1 MAIVDTTLDT
11 ENKGGNYKYDVFMQD
26 TQEGLFGADI
36 EPDSVLEMNYTGES
50 EATSEP
56 IEKGNFASFYKTN
69 SPDTISIVFSF
80 NSDDARQNAA
90 LDKIEE
96 RKKGYELISILTPT
110 HLYEDMT
117 ILTYSYS
124 RSNSDG
130 MTMLVLQ
137 VDFQKVKQ
145 VAVNT
150 GVAQYKNVT
159 SASKKNTGK
168 KQAVDAETE
177 AKVRRSTLEDVKKG
191 VKQGAENFYNTYFG
205 NN

>member
-1 MAIVDTTLDT
+1 MAIVDTTLET

-26 TQEGLFGADI
+26 SQEGLFGADI
-36 EPDSVLEMNYTGES
+36 EPDSVLEMNYTSES

-69 SPDTISIVFSF
+69 SPDTISLVFSF

-96 RKKGYELISILTPT
+96 RKKSYELISILTPT

-130 MTMLVLQ
+130 MTLLVLQ

-145 VAVNT
+145 VAINT

-168 KQAVDAETE
+168 KQATDAKTE
-177 AKVRRSTLEDVKKG
+177 AQVRRSSLRTVT
-191 VKQGAENFYNTYFG
+191 GAVGGAVNKILG
-205 NN
+205 K

>member
-124 RSNSDG
+124 RTNSDG
-130 MTMLVLQ
+130 MTLLVLQ
-137 VDFQKVKQ
+137 VDFQKIKQ
-145 VAVNT
+145 FAVNT

-177 AKVRRSTLEDVKKG
+177 AKVRRSSARTLA
-191 VKQGAENFYNTYFG
+191 GAVGGAVNKILG
-205 NN
+205 K

>member
-1 MAIVDTTLDT
+1 MAIVDTTLET

-36 EPDSVLEMNYTGES
+36 EPDSVLEMNCTSES

-69 SPDTISIVFSF
+69 SPDTISLVFSF

-96 RKKGYELISILTPT
+96 RKKSYELISILTPT

-124 RSNSDG
+124 RTNSDG

-145 VAVNT
+145 VAINT

-168 KQAVDAETE
+168 KQAIDAKTE
-177 AKVRRSTLEDVKKG
+177 AQVRRSSLRTAT
-191 VKQGAENFYNTYFG
+191 GAVGSAVNKILG
-205 NN
+205 K

>member
-1 MAIVDTTLDT
+1 MAIVDTTLET

-26 TQEGLFGADI
+26 SQEGLFGADI

-69 SPDTISIVFSF
+69 SPDTISLAFSF

-96 RKKGYELISILTPT
+96 RKKSYELISILTPT

-145 VAVNT
+145 VAINT

-168 KQAVDAETE
+168 KQAVDAEAE
-177 AKVRRSTLEDVKKG
+177 AKVRRSSARTLA
-191 VKQGAENFYNTYFG
+191 GAVGGAVNKILG
-205 NN
+205 K

>member
-1 MAIVDTTLDT
+1 MAIVDTTLET

-36 EPDSVLEMNYTGES
+36 EPDSVLEMNYTSES

-69 SPDTISIVFSF
+69 SPDTISLVFSF

-124 RSNSDG
+124 RTNSDG
-130 MTMLVLQ
+130 MTLLVLQ
-137 VDFQKVKQ
+137 VDFQKIKQ

-168 KQAVDAETE
+168 KQAIDAETE
-177 AKVRRSTLEDVKKG
+177 AKVRRSSLRTVT
-191 VKQGAENFYNTYFG
+191 GAVGGAVNKILG
-205 NN
+205 K

>member
-1 MAIVDTTLDT
+1 MAIVDTTLET

-124 RSNSDG
+124 RTNSDG
-130 MTMLVLQ
+130 MTLLVLQ
-137 VDFQKVKQ
+137 VDFQKIKQ

-159 SASKKNTGK
+159 SAKKKNTGK

-177 AKVRRSTLEDVKKG
+177 AKVRRSSARTLA
-191 VKQGAENFYNTYFG
+191 GAVGGAVNKILG
-205 NN
+205 K

>member
-11 ENKGGNYKYDVFMQD
+11 ENKGGNYKYDVYMQD
-26 TQEGLFGADI
+26 TQEGLFGADL
-36 EPDSVLEMNYTGES
+36 EADSVLEMNYTSES

-69 SPDTISIVFSF
+69 SPDTISLVFSF

-90 LDKIEE
+90 LDKIEQ

-124 RSNSDG
+124 RTNSDG
-130 MTMLVLQ
+130 MTLLVLQ
-137 VDFQKVKQ
+137 VDFQKIKQ

-168 KQAVDAETE
+168 KQAVDAKTE
-177 AKVRRSTLEDVKKG
+177 AEV
-191 VKQGAENFYNTYFG
+191 NTTFLYDYVGKIGF
-205 NN
+205 

>member
-1 MAIVDTTLDT
+1 MAIVDTTLET
-11 ENKGGNYKYDVFMQD
+11 ENKGGNYKYDVFIQD

-36 EPDSVLEMNYTGES
+36 DPDSVLEMNCTAES

-69 SPDTISIVFSF
+69 SPDTISLVFSF

-96 RKKGYELISILTPT
+96 RKKSYELISILTPT

-124 RSNSDG
+124 RTNSDG

-145 VAVNT
+145 VAINT

-168 KQAVDAETE
+168 KQAIDAKTE
-177 AKVRRSTLEDVKKG
+177 AQVRRSSLRTAT
-191 VKQGAENFYNTYFG
+191 GAVGSAVNKILG
-205 NN
+205 K

>member
-1 MAIVDTTLDT
+1 MLDWYIKGLRMAIVDTTLET

-36 EPDSVLEMNYTGES
+36 EPDSVLEMNYTSES

-69 SPDTISIVFSF
+69 SPDTISLVFSF

-90 LDKIEE
+90 LDKIEA

-124 RSNSDG
+124 RTNSDG
-130 MTMLVLQ
+130 MTLLVLQ

-159 SASKKNTGK
+159 SAKKKNTGK
-168 KQAVDAETE
+168 KQATDSNVE
-177 AKVRRSTLEDVKKG
+177 AKVEDSTAQEALG
-191 VKQGAENFYNTYFG
+191 L
-205 NN
+205 

>member
-1 MAIVDTTLDT
+1 MAIVDTTLET

-124 RSNSDG
+124 RTNSDG
-130 MTMLVLQ
+130 MTLLVLQ
-137 VDFQKVKQ
+137 VDFQKIKQ

-159 SASKKNTGK
+159 SAKKKNTGK

-177 AKVRRSTLEDVKKG
+177 AKVRRSSLRTVT
-191 VKQGAENFYNTYFG
+191 GAVGGAVNKILG
-205 NN
+205 K

>member
-124 RSNSDG
+124 RTNSDG
-130 MTMLVLQ
+130 MTLLVLQ

-145 VAVNT
+145 VAINT

-168 KQAVDAETE
+168 KQATDAKTE
-177 AKVRRSTLEDVKKG
+177 AQVRRSSLRTVT
-191 VKQGAENFYNTYFG
+191 GAVGGAVNKILG
-205 NN
+205 K

>member
-1 MAIVDTTLDT
+1 MAIVDTTLET

-36 EPDSVLEMNYTGES
+36 EPDSVLEMNYTSES

-69 SPDTISIVFSF
+69 SPDTISIAFSF

-124 RSNSDG
+124 RTNSDG
-130 MTMLVLQ
+130 MTLLVLQ
-137 VDFQKVKQ
+137 VDFQKIKQ

-150 GVAQYKNVT
+150 DVAGFKNVT
-159 SASKKNTGK
+159 SAKKKNTGK
-168 KQAVDAETE
+168 KQKVDTETE
-177 AKVRRSTLEDVKKG
+177 AKVRRSTARDATKTGKNVINYL
-191 VKQGAENFYNTYFG
+191 YG

>member
-1 MAIVDTTLDT
+1 MAIVDTTLET

-26 TQEGLFGADI
+26 SQEGLFGADI

-117 ILTYSYS
+117 ITTYSYS
-124 RSNSDG
+124 RTNSDG
-130 MTMLVLQ
+130 MTLLVLQ
-137 VDFQKVKQ
+137 VDFQKIKQ

-159 SASKKNTGK
+159 SAKKKNTGK
-168 KQAVDAETE
+168 KQAIDSKVE
-177 AKVRRSTLEDVKKG
+177 AKVEDSTAQEFL
-191 VKQGAENFYNTYFG
+191 QL
-205 NN
+205 

>member
-1 MAIVDTTLDT
+1 MAIVDTTLET

-26 TQEGLFGADI
+26 SQEGLFGADI
-36 EPDSVLEMNYTGES
+36 EPDSVLEMNYTSES

-69 SPDTISIVFSF
+69 SPDTISLVFSF

-96 RKKGYELISILTPT
+96 RKKSYELISILTPT

-130 MTMLVLQ
+130 MTLLVLQ

-145 VAVNT
+145 VAINT

-159 SASKKNTGK
+159 SAKKKNTGK
-168 KQAVDAETE
+168 KQATDAKTE
-177 AKVRRSTLEDVKKG
+177 AQVRRSSLRTVT
-191 VKQGAENFYNTYFG
+191 GAVGGAVNKILG
-205 NN
+205 K

>member
-1 MAIVDTTLDT
+1 MLDWYIKGLKMAIVDTTLET

-124 RSNSDG
+124 RTNTDG
-130 MTMLVLQ
+130 MTLLVLQ
-137 VDFQKVKQ
+137 VDFQKIKQ

-168 KQAVDAETE
+168 KQATDARVE
-177 AKVRRSTLEDVKKG
+177 AKVENSTAQEALG
-191 VKQGAENFYNTYFG
+191 L
-205 NN
+205 

>member
-1 MAIVDTTLDT
+1 MAIVDTTLET
-11 ENKGGNYKYDVFMQD
+11 ENKGGNYNYDVFIQS

-36 EPDSVLEMNYTGES
+36 DPDSVLEMNCTSES

-69 SPDTISIVFSF
+69 SPDTISLVFSF

-96 RKKGYELISILTPT
+96 RKKSYELISILTPT

-124 RSNSDG
+124 RTNSDG
-130 MTMLVLQ
+130 MTLLVLQ
-137 VDFQKVKQ
+137 VDFQKIKQ
-145 VAVNT
+145 VAINT

-168 KQAVDAETE
+168 KQAIDAKTE
-177 AKVRRSTLEDVKKG
+177 AQVRRSSFRTVT
-191 VKQGAENFYNTYFG
+191 GAVGGAVNKILG
-205 NN
+205 K

>member
-1 MAIVDTTLDT
+1 MAIVDTTLET

-26 TQEGLFGADI
+26 SQEGLFGADI

-124 RSNSDG
+124 RTNSDG
-130 MTMLVLQ
+130 MTLLVLQ
-137 VDFQKVKQ
+137 VDFQKIKQ

-177 AKVRRSTLEDVKKG
+177 AKVRRSSLRTVT
-191 VKQGAENFYNTYFG
+191 GAVGGAVNKILG
-205 NN
+205 K

>member
-1 MAIVDTTLDT
+1 MLDWYIKGLRMAIVDTTLET

-36 EPDSVLEMNYTGES
+36 EPDSVLEMNYTSES

-124 RSNSDG
+124 RTNSDG
-130 MTMLVLQ
+130 MTLLVLQ
-137 VDFQKVKQ
+137 VDFQKIKQ

-159 SASKKNTGK
+159 SAKKKNTGK
-168 KQAVDAETE
+168 KQATDARVE
-177 AKVRRSTLEDVKKG
+177 AKVENSTAQEALG
-191 VKQGAENFYNTYFG
+191 L
-205 NN
+205 

>member
-1 MAIVDTTLDT
+1 MAIVDTTLET

-124 RSNSDG
+124 RTNSDG
-130 MTMLVLQ
+130 MTLLVLQ
-137 VDFQKVKQ
+137 VDFQKIKQ

-168 KQAVDAETE
+168 KQTIDSAVE
-177 AKVRRSTLEDVKKG
+177 AKTRRSTLKTAT
-191 VKQGAENFYNTYFG
+191 GAIGGAINGILN
-205 NN
+205 

>member
-1 MAIVDTTLDT
+1 MAIVDTTLET

-26 TQEGLFGADI
+26 SQEGLFGSDI

-117 ILTYSYS
+117 ITTYSYS
-124 RSNSDG
+124 RTNSDG
-130 MTMLVLQ
+130 MTLLVLQ
-137 VDFQKVKQ
+137 VDFQKIKQ

-159 SASKKNTGK
+159 SAKKKNTGK

-177 AKVRRSTLEDVKKG
+177 AKVRRSSARTLA
-191 VKQGAENFYNTYFG
+191 GAVGGAVNKILG
-205 NN
+205 K

>member
-1 MAIVDTTLDT
+1 MAIVDTTLET

-26 TQEGLFGADI
+26 SQEGLFGADI

-124 RSNSDG
+124 RTNSDG
-130 MTMLVLQ
+130 MTLLVLQ
-137 VDFQKVKQ
+137 VDFQKIKQ

-150 GVAQYKNVT
+150 GVAQYKNFT
-159 SASKKNTGK
+159 SAKKKNTGK

-177 AKVRRSTLEDVKKG
+177 AKVRRSSARTLA
-191 VKQGAENFYNTYFG
+191 GAVGGAVNKILG
-205 NN
+205 K

>member
-1 MAIVDTTLDT
+1 MAIVDTTLET

-26 TQEGLFGADI
+26 SQEGLFGADI

-69 SPDTISIVFSF
+69 SPDTISLVFSF

-96 RKKGYELISILTPT
+96 RKKSYELISILTPT

-130 MTMLVLQ
+130 MTLLVLQ

-145 VAVNT
+145 VAINT

-168 KQAVDAETE
+168 KQATDAKTE
-177 AKVRRSTLEDVKKG
+177 AQVRRSSLRTVT
-191 VKQGAENFYNTYFG
+191 GAVGGAVNKILG
-205 NN
+205 K

>member
-1 MAIVDTTLDT
+1 MAIVDTTLET

-26 TQEGLFGADI
+26 TQEGLFGVDI
-36 EPDSVLEMNYTGES
+36 EPDSVLEMNYTSES

-117 ILTYSYS
+117 ILMYSYS
-124 RSNSDG
+124 RTNSDG
-130 MTMLVLQ
+130 MTLLVLQ
-137 VDFQKVKQ
+137 VDFQKIKQ

-168 KQAVDAETE
+168 KQAIDAETE
-177 AKVRRSTLEDVKKG
+177 AKVRRSSLRTVT
-191 VKQGAENFYNTYFG
+191 GAVGGAVNKILG
-205 NN
+205 K

>member
-1 MAIVDTTLDT
+1 MHNRLMLDWYIKGLKMAIVDTTLET

-36 EPDSVLEMNYTGES
+36 EPDSVLEMNYTSES

-69 SPDTISIVFSF
+69 SPDTISIAFSF

-124 RSNSDG
+124 RTNSDG
-130 MTMLVLQ
+130 MTLLVLQ

-150 GVAQYKNVT
+150 GVAQYKNIT
-159 SASKKNTGK
+159 SAKKKNTGK
-168 KQAVDAETE
+168 KQAIDSKVE
-177 AKVRRSTLEDVKKG
+177 AKVEDSTAQEFL
-191 VKQGAENFYNTYFG
+191 QL
-205 NN
+205 

>member
-1 MAIVDTTLDT
+1 MAIVDTTLET

-36 EPDSVLEMNYTGES
+36 EPDSVLEMNYTSES

-69 SPDTISIVFSF
+69 SPDTISLVFSF

-124 RSNSDG
+124 RTNSDG
-130 MTMLVLQ
+130 MTLLVLQ
-137 VDFQKVKQ
+137 VDFQKIKQ

-177 AKVRRSTLEDVKKG
+177 AKVRRSSLRTVT
-191 VKQGAENFYNTYFG
+191 GAVGGAVNKILG
-205 NN
+205 K

>member
-1 MAIVDTTLDT
+1 MAIVDTTLET

-36 EPDSVLEMNYTGES
+36 EPDSVLEMNYTSES

-124 RSNSDG
+124 RTNSDG
-130 MTMLVLQ
+130 MTLLVLQ
-137 VDFQKVKQ
+137 VDFQKIKQ

-177 AKVRRSTLEDVKKG
+177 AKVRRSSLRTVT
-191 VKQGAENFYNTYFG
+191 GAVGGAVNKILG
-205 NN
+205 K

>member
-1 MAIVDTTLDT
+1 MAIVDTTLET

-26 TQEGLFGADI
+26 SQEGLFGADI

-96 RKKGYELISILTPT
+96 RKKSYELISILTPT

-130 MTMLVLQ
+130 MTLLVLQ

-145 VAVNT
+145 VAINT

-168 KQAVDAETE
+168 KQATDAKTE
-177 AKVRRSTLEDVKKG
+177 AQVRRSSLRTVT
-191 VKQGAENFYNTYFG
+191 GAVGGAVNKILG
-205 NN
+205 K

>member
-1 MAIVDTTLDT
+1 MAIVDTTLET

-26 TQEGLFGADI
+26 SQEGLFGADI

-50 EATSEP
+50 E
-56 IEKGNFASFYKTN
+56 ASFYKTN

-117 ILTYSYS
+117 ITTYSYS
-124 RSNSDG
+124 RTNSDG
-130 MTMLVLQ
+130 MTLLVLQ
-137 VDFQKVKQ
+137 VDFQKIKQ

-168 KQAVDAETE
+168 KQATDSNVE
-177 AKVRRSTLEDVKKG
+177 AMVEDTTLQSSV
-191 VKQGAENFYNTYFG
+191 GA
-205 NN
+205 

>member
-1 MAIVDTTLDT
+1 MAIVDTTLET
-11 ENKGGNYKYDVFMQD
+11 ENKGGNYNYDVFIQS

-36 EPDSVLEMNYTGES
+36 EPDSVLEMNYTSES

-69 SPDTISIVFSF
+69 SPDTISLVFSF

-124 RSNSDG
+124 RTNSDG
-130 MTMLVLQ
+130 MTLLVLQ
-137 VDFQKVKQ
+137 VDFQKIKQ

-168 KQAVDAETE
+168 KQAIDAETE
-177 AKVRRSTLEDVKKG
+177 AKVRRSSLRTVT
-191 VKQGAENFYNTYFG
+191 GAVGGAVNEILG
-205 NN
+205 K

>member
-1 MAIVDTTLDT
+1 MLDWYIKGLRMAIVDTTLET

-36 EPDSVLEMNYTGES
+36 EPDSVLEMNYTSES

-124 RSNSDG
+124 RTNSDG
-130 MTMLVLQ
+130 MTLLVLQ
-137 VDFQKVKQ
+137 VDFQKIKQ

-159 SASKKNTGK
+159 SAKKKNTGK
-168 KQAVDAETE
+168 KQATDARVE
-177 AKVRRSTLEDVKKG
+177 AKVEDSTAQEALG
-191 VKQGAENFYNTYFG
+191 L
-205 NN
+205 

>member
-1 MAIVDTTLDT
+1 MAIVDTTLET

-26 TQEGLFGADI
+26 SQEGLFGADI

-124 RSNSDG
+124 RTNSDG
-130 MTMLVLQ
+130 MTLLVLQ
-137 VDFQKVKQ
+137 VDFQKIKQ

-159 SASKKNTGK
+159 SAKKKNTGK
-168 KQAVDAETE
+168 KQATDAETE
-177 AKVRRSTLEDVKKG
+177 AKVRRSSARTLA
-191 VKQGAENFYNTYFG
+191 GAVGGAVNKILG
-205 NN
+205 K

>member
-1 MAIVDTTLDT
+1 MAIVDTTLET

-26 TQEGLFGADI
+26 SQEGLFGADI

-124 RSNSDG
+124 RTNSDG
-130 MTMLVLQ
+130 MTLLVLQ
-137 VDFQKVKQ
+137 VDFQKIKQ

-159 SASKKNTGK
+159 SAKKKNTGK

-177 AKVRRSTLEDVKKG
+177 AKVRRSSARTLA
-191 VKQGAENFYNTYFG
+191 GAVGGAVNKILG
-205 NN
+205 K

>member
-1 MAIVDTTLDT
+1 MLDWYIKELGMAIVDTTLET

-26 TQEGLFGADI
+26 SQEGLFGADI
-36 EPDSVLEMNYTGES
+36 EPDSVLEMNYTSES

-69 SPDTISIVFSF
+69 SPDVISLVFSF

-124 RSNSDG
+124 RTNTDG
-130 MTMLVLQ
+130 MTLLVLQ

-145 VAVNT
+145 VAINT

-159 SASKKNTGK
+159 SAKKKNTGK
-168 KQAVDAETE
+168 KQATDSNVE
-177 AKVRRSTLEDVKKG
+177 AKVEDSTAQEALG
-191 VKQGAENFYNTYFG
+191 L
-205 NN
+205 

>member
-1 MAIVDTTLDT
+1 MLDWYIKGLRMAIVDTTLET

-36 EPDSVLEMNYTGES
+36 EPDSVLEMNYTSES

-90 LDKIEE
+90 LDKIEA

-124 RSNSDG
+124 RTNSDG
-130 MTMLVLQ
+130 MTLLVLQ
-137 VDFQKVKQ
+137 VDFQKIKQ

-159 SASKKNTGK
+159 SAKKKNTGK
-168 KQAVDAETE
+168 KQATDSNVE
-177 AKVRRSTLEDVKKG
+177 AKVEDTILQSSV
-191 VKQGAENFYNTYFG
+191 GA
-205 NN
+205 

>member
-1 MAIVDTTLDT
+1 MAIVDTTLET

-26 TQEGLFGADI
+26 SQEGLFGADI

-124 RSNSDG
+124 RTNSDG
-130 MTMLVLQ
+130 MTLLVLQ
-137 VDFQKVKQ
+137 VDFQKIKQ

-177 AKVRRSTLEDVKKG
+177 AKVRRSSARTLA
-191 VKQGAENFYNTYFG
+191 GAVGGAVNKILG
-205 NN
+205 K

>member
-1 MAIVDTTLDT
+1 MAIVDTTLET

-36 EPDSVLEMNYTGES
+36 EPDSVLEMNYTSES

-124 RSNSDG
+124 RTNSDG
-130 MTMLVLQ
+130 MTLLVLQ
-137 VDFQKVKQ
+137 VDFQKIKQ

-177 AKVRRSTLEDVKKG
+177 AKVRRSSARTLA
-191 VKQGAENFYNTYFG
+191 GAVGGAVNKILG
-205 NN
+205 K